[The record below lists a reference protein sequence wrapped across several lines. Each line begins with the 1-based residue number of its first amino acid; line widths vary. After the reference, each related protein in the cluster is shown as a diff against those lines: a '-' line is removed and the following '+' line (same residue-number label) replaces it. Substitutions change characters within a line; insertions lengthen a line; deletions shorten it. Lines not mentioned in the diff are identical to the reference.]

1 MFKAR
6 KKTRDH
12 MFRYTMHDYFCYNR
26 LLSTGIRETEP
37 FVSSKIYG
45 SHDVCAI

>member
-12 MFRYTMHDYFCYNR
+12 MFRYTMHDYFCY
-26 LLSTGIRETEP
+26 GIRETEP